1 MSPEPLSAMTRAT
14 SPPPRA
20 AQVAGDLLGIVG
32 IVLCIPFVILA
43 VILPIG
49 LALRFLAWIAGMF

>member
-1 MSPEPLSAMTRAT
+1 MTRAT
-14 SPPPRA
+14 SGPLRA
-20 AQVAGDLLGIVG
+20 AQVAGDLLGIVA
-32 IVLCIPFVILA
+32 IAFCIPFVILA